1 MVQLIKLDYTN
12 SRNYIGKTVLYY
24 SRNTSKTS
32 IINNISPSGKT
43 IYINNSDVNNCLEIM
58 TRNVYVII

>member
-24 SRNTSKTS
+24 SRNTYKTS